1 MEIEVIAKD
10 AVVPQVRVTGEID
23 LHTGPELRATLQRL
37 IDEGHVRI
45 ILDLNEVPYVDS
57 AALGVMVDT
66 QRRVKERDGEIYL
79 AGVTPFVQ
87 RAFEITRLVRIFSM
101 HQTVADAEAAA
112 TRSAPAKAL
121 VHAEA
126 A

>member
-1 MEIEVIAKD
+1 VEIEVIANE
-10 AVVPQVRVTGEID
+10 AVVPQVRVVGEID

-37 IDEGHVRI
+37 IDQGHARI
-45 ILDLNEVPYVDS
+45 ILDLSGVPYVDS
-57 AALGVMVDT
+57 AALGVMVDA

-79 AGVTPFVQ
+79 ANVTPFVQ
-87 RAFEITRLVRIFSM
+87 RAFEITRLIRLFSL
-101 HQTVADAEAAA
+101 HADLEDAKHAAGRA
-112 TRSAPAKAL
+112 GRKIP